1 MQLLGKTRSFFMAE
15 QLRATAFRQEFYEP
29 PTVSQQIVDDVTSYL
44 GEYRFEVPEFEYRL
58 GIEKGRIVDP
68 NTGDLMTS
76 KAAKAIEIRRKDGL
90 KTSREEAELEGLI
103 KIEDQLK
110 DNPFGSVIWFSP
122 PGPPD
127 EGYGQYGFGYVGK
140 RKGNLLEMTA
150 IRLEVPEMID
160 FNRAT
165 RALWEEEGY
174 QSPEELLSSPKV
186 LNIDAAGV
194 REFIHGVFEIKE
206 SDGNDIFRRALE
218 KMRGVIVAFAG
229 IQDREERQK
238 ALYVLENLA
247 IELKARY
254 QRGEDN
260 IAYMAEYRSYN
271 LVAFMARED
280 YTTRP
285 PVVAGSC
292 GASGR
297 VESNDIF
304 KNIGLFG
311 NSLSISNE
319 EWFTCPK
326 CHYKADGPVGDT
338 CPGCGLTKEA
348 YVEES
353 GADVCA

>member
-1 MQLLGKTRSFFMAE
+1 MIERGT
-15 QLRATAFRQEFYEP
+15 TAFRQEFYEP

-44 GEYRFEVPEFEYRL
+44 GEYRFEVPEFEYKLR
-58 GIEKGRIVDP
+58 IEKGRIVDP

-76 KAAKAIEIRRKDGL
+76 KAARSIDLRRKEGL

-103 KIEDQLK
+103 RIEEQLGE
-110 DNPFGSVIWFSP
+110 NPFGTVIWFSP
-122 PGPPD
+122 PGSSD

-150 IRLEVPEMID
+150 IRLEIPEMID

-165 RALWEEEGY
+165 RALWGKEKY
-174 QSPEELLSSPKV
+174 QSPEDLLRSPKV
-186 LNIDAAGV
+186 VNIDGAEV
-194 REFIHGVFEIKE
+194 KEFIHGIFEIKE
-206 SDGNDIFRRALE
+206 SDGNDVFRRALE
-218 KMRGVIVAFAG
+218 KMRGAIVDFAG
-229 IQDREERQK
+229 IQDGEERQK

-247 IELKARY
+247 IELKTRY

-260 IAYMAEYRSYN
+260 VVYMVDHRSYN
-271 LVAFMARED
+271 LTVFMARED

-297 VESNDIF
+297 AESNDIF

-326 CHYKADGPVGDT
+326 CNYKADGPVGDT

-353 GADVCA
+353 GTDVCA